1 MKSSLVCEFNHTQ
14 KEVGLDTIS
23 NQTALN
29 WLKAERPK
37 TVIYP
42 HQTDYCDYYS
52 KVKLEIQACRQRI
65 IRHLQSGAVSSED
78 IEELKKNKEDLENDL
93 DVHRRVARDSLQ
105 YYRNLNVKNSGS
117 IWLNWSLPL
126 ALLNEMKG

>member
-1 MKSSLVCEFNHTQ
+1 MQ

-52 KVKLEIQACRQRI
+52 KVKLEIQACQQRI
-65 IRHLQSGAVSSED
+65 TRHLQSGAASSED
-78 IEELKKNKEDLENDL
+78 IEELKKNKIWRMIWMNTEKLLEIHFNT
-93 DVHRRVARDSLQ
+93 
-105 YYRNLNVKNSGS
+105 
-117 IWLNWSLPL
+117 ITT
-126 ALLNEMKG
+126 